1 MSDKILIVDDL
12 VTNRIILK
20 VKLTAASH
28 AVLQAGTGAEALDQA
43 VRHRPALI
51 LLDMHLPDMSGTE
64 VCRRLRADPALQ
76 HTPIIVISASTQRA
90 CRLGALEA
98 GADAF
103 LTKPL
108 NETVLMAR
116 IRNLLRAS
124 QTDAGLRLQAET
136 CQEFGLSEA
145 AEAFR
150 HPPRIALIA
159 PDPGMA
165 RGWKAALAAHL
176 PGDYAYLS
184 PAQALADCTGA
195 QPPDLFVI
203 AADPARPSDAMRL
216 IADLRA
222 RDGGRAAGLCL
233 ALEDTGQDP
242 AALALDLGANDVV
255 ALPLD
260 PQETALRMRVQLA
273 RQRRAAD
280 LRRAVQH
287 GLELAATDPLTG
299 LYNRRYALAHLD
311 RIATRAAETGTQFAV
326 MVLDLDRFKAVND
339 RFGHAA
345 GDVVL
350 VTVAAR
356 LAAALRPSDLVARVG
371 GEEFLVALPD
381 ATLPMARA
389 VAERLCAVIAQT
401 PILLPD
407 GLGAVSVTMSA
418 GLTLGPGPD
427 LPVPSHPGGPTR
439 LPLGGGGDATVQAG
453 GQAGTGPG
461 PGTPQGSIAS
471 AGLTEPAG
479 VAVTR
484 AAERVLDRTWT
495 LAASTGPTALAAR
508 SALSRADTALLA
520 AKGEGRNQVT
530 ILTAA

>member
-1 MSDKILIVDDL
+1 
-12 VTNRIILK
+12 
-20 VKLTAASH
+20 
-28 AVLQAGTGAEALDQA
+28 
-43 VRHRPALI
+43 
-51 LLDMHLPDMSGTE
+51 
-64 VCRRLRADPALQ
+64 
-76 HTPIIVISASTQRA
+76 
-90 CRLGALEA
+90 
-98 GADAF
+98 
-103 LTKPL
+103 
-108 NETVLMAR
+108 
-116 IRNLLRAS
+116 
-124 QTDAGLRLQAET
+124 
-136 CQEFGLSEA
+136 
-145 AEAFR
+145 
-150 HPPRIALIA
+150 
-159 PDPGMA
+159 
-165 RGWKAALAAHL
+165 
-176 PGDYAYLS
+176 
-184 PAQALADCTGA
+184 
-195 QPPDLFVI
+195 
-203 AADPARPSDAMRL
+203 
-216 IADLRA
+216 
-222 RDGGRAAGLCL
+222 
-233 ALEDTGQDP
+233 
-242 AALALDLGANDVV
+242 
-255 ALPLD
+255 
-260 PQETALRMRVQLA
+260 
-273 RQRRAAD
+273 
-280 LRRAVQH
+280 
-287 GLELAATDPLTG
+287 
-299 LYNRRYALAHLD
+299 
-311 RIATRAAETGTQFAV
+311 